1 MYRVEGEHY
10 PLRENTMATRISEVV
25 QHLRQ
30 TLLQQDGAGL
40 TDGQLLGRF
49 IEERDEAAA
58 AALVRRHGPMVW
70 GVCRRVLG
78 NHHDAEDA
86 FQATFLVLVRRA
98 SAIVPREMVG
108 NWLYGVAHQTALKTK
123 ATLAKRRTR
132 EKQVVAMPEIEMEP
146 HHLQRD
152 LRAVLDHEL
161 SRLPDKYR
169 AAIVLC
175 DLEGK
180 TRTEASRQLGV
191 PPGTLAARLTRGR
204 ALLAK
209 RLTRHGLAVSGGTL
223 AAALAEQ
230 AALAGQPAA
239 LVSSTI
245 KVVTLVATGQA
256 ASMGTVSAQVAA
268 LSEGMAKAMFLSKIK
283 IAVGIMMVLTV
294 SVAGG
299 LLYKTQASGPA
310 DESQRA
316 EQKKAEG
323 ARAAAIRALEQLGKS
338 EQASDREAAIQALV
352 DYRRELKAAEEA
364 RQRRLSSAVQALV
377 NRFKFRVPVEI
388 GATEFHEGGHIEILE
403 VWGTRPRIEVGGQ
416 YLVRGKYKLP
426 PGQRGKIYFYRTAT
440 DTRGAAHIWGA
451 GTVEAKAALEVAE
464 AVVDQHKADAARW
477 ETEVNR
483 LEREVK
489 RGVVDPQVLLESQNR
504 LKMSSAALN
513 EAEAAVKQKKANL
526 ALVEARAWTSSG
538 TPTLDLQMTDV
549 DKPEGEFT
557 LVHGMLGSGYFHLV
571 LADPERYSRM
581 FANVYFGTG
590 DNVLR
595 KKSW

>member
-1 MYRVEGEHY
+1 
-10 PLRENTMATRISEVV
+10 MATRMSEVV
-25 QHLRQ
+25 QYLRQ

-49 IEERDEAAA
+49 IEHRDEAAA

-98 SAIVPREMVG
+98 AAVVPREMVG
-108 NWLYGVAHQTALKTK
+108 NWLYGVAHQTALKAK

-132 EKQVVAMPEIEMEP
+132 EKQVAALPEIEVEP
-146 HHLQRD
+146 HHLQRE
-152 LRAVLDHEL
+152 LRVVLDQEL

-169 AAIVLC
+169 VAIVLC

-180 TRTEASRQLGV
+180 TRTEAARQLGV

-209 RLTRHGLAVSGGTL
+209 RLTRHGLAISGGTM

-230 AALAGQPAA
+230 AAAACQPAA
-239 LVSSTI
+239 VVSSTI
-245 KVVTLVATGQA
+245 KAVTSVAAGQA
-256 ASMGTVSAQVAA
+256 ASMGMISAQVAA
-268 LSEGMAKAMFLSKIK
+268 LTEGMAKAMFLSKIK
-283 IAVGIMMVLTV
+283 IAVGMVLALTV
-294 SVAGG
+294 SIGGG
-299 LLYKTQASGPA
+299 LVYKTQAGGPA
-310 DESQRA
+310 DDAPRV
-316 EQKKAEG
+316 EQKKADG

-364 RQRRLSSAVQALV
+364 RQHRLSSAVQALV

-388 GATEFHEGGHIEILE
+388 GASEFHEGGRIDIVE

-440 DTRGAAHIWGA
+440 DTGGAAQIRGPGSA
-451 GTVEAKAALEVAE
+451 EVEAAKATLQLAQ
-464 AVVDQHKADAARW
+464 VVVHKHKAETSSW
-477 ETEVNR
+477 ETQVNR
-483 LEREVK
+483 LEREVN
-489 RGVVDPQVLLESQNR
+489 RGVVDPQILSESQTQLEKSR
-504 LKMSSAALN
+504 ASLLV
-513 EAEAAVKQKKANL
+513 AEAAVKQKKANL
-526 ALVEARAWTSSG
+526 AVVEARAWISSG
-538 TPTLDLQMTDV
+538 TATLDLQSTEV
-549 DKPEGEFT
+549 DKQQGEFT
-557 LVHGMLGSGYFHLV
+557 LVHGMAGTGYFHLI
-571 LADPERYSRM
+571 LADPERYSRP